1 MHQEKR
7 LQQDEIR
14 NIACQ
19 TEESLINARYT
30 EIHQKFNFE
39 NIRDLICILIDLI
52 PNYGAIHHRIISVI
66 IYLMLRL
73 LLFRFEEC
81 RDILSTLELTD
92 RCTCHSWVNTIK
104 DEDDICIILRDGRKG
119 HKRNFFYDE
128 FPDIEEKEQIRNSSF
143 AQKKQ
148 KL

>member
-1 MHQEKR
+1 MPYRKNKSISGKQNYGKRVRPFSSDIKDLIIEEVQYGPETAQMHQEKR

-14 NIACQ
+14 NIACL

-52 PNYGAIHHRIISVI
+52 PNYVALHHRIISVI

-81 RDILSTLELTD
+81 RDILSTLE
-92 RCTCHSWVNTIK
+92 
-104 DEDDICIILRDGRKG
+104 
-119 HKRNFFYDE
+119 
-128 FPDIEEKEQIRNSSF
+128 
-143 AQKKQ
+143 
-148 KL
+148 